1 MGNPP
6 TGPAGLTSP
15 VVLPMGTPARVLRAT
30 GGDEMI
36 WLINRLLAEAL
47 VRSSAT
53 VDRFRVEIRN
63 GADLAAT
70 NR

>member
-1 MGNPP
+1 
-6 TGPAGLTSP
+6 
-15 VVLPMGTPARVLRAT
+15 
-30 GGDEMI
+30 MI